1 MARSAWFL
9 FFHLVI
15 NMLSFI
21 KNFTLPVFMVLGV
34 VAYFVYT
41 SIPGLEPTYGMMSR
55 CIDFI
60 QPVLIF
66 VMLYIALCKVSI
78 RQLRPRRWHLWLALI
93 QTGAFVLLALGVY
106 VLEAIGDGLSAI
118 EAQWQ
123 IIFECAMIC
132 MICPTA
138 TAASVVTAKLKGDV
152 SFVVT
157 YVCVINLIAS
167 IAIPLV
173 VPALPNSVSNEMP
186 FTEAFLTIL
195 SKVFPTL
202 ILPLAASLL
211 TRRFLPGVARWLAA
225 HADIA
230 FYIWAFSLSLA
241 IAITTKALVNSEVP
255 FMLVVGIALA
265 SLLCCVLQF
274 WLGRKI
280 GKMCDNRIS
289 AAQSLGQ
296 KNTIFAIWV
305 GYTFMSPVT
314 ALAGGFYSVWHNVIN
329 SMQLYKA
336 KK

>member
-1 MARSAWFL
+1 MVNDRWSMIRFL
-9 FFHLVI
+9 
-15 NMLSFI
+15 

-41 SIPGLEPTYGMMSR
+41 SIPALVPTYGAVSEA
-55 CIDFI
+55 ISLL

-66 VMLYIALCKVSI
+66 VMLYIAMCKVSV
-78 RQLRPRRWHLWLALI
+78 RQLRPHRWHLWMALI
-93 QTGAFVLLALGVY
+93 QVVSFALIALLLILFPEVPGY
-106 VLEAIGDGLSAI
+106 IL
-118 EAQWQ
+118 W
-123 IIFECAMIC
+123 ECAMLC
-132 MICPTA
+132 LICPTA
-138 TAASVVTAKLKGDV
+138 TAASVVTAKLKGEM

-157 YVCVINLIAS
+157 YICIINLIAS

-173 VPALPNSVSNEMP
+173 LPMLPNSISSGM
-186 FTEAFLTIL
+186 TFLETFATIL

-202 ILPLAASLL
+202 IIPLVASLL
-211 TRRFLPGVARWLAA
+211 TRRFLPSVARWLAA

-241 IAITTKALVNSEVP
+241 IAITTKALVHSSVSP
-255 FMLVVGIALA
+255 AVVLGIAVV
-265 SLLCCVLQF
+265 SFMCCVVQF

-280 GKMCDNRIS
+280 GRRYNHHIS

-329 SMQLYKA
+329 SWQLYKNRVS
-336 KK
+336 

>member
-1 MARSAWFL
+1 
-9 FFHLVI
+9 
-15 NMLSFI
+15 MLTFI

-34 VAYFVYT
+34 LAYFVYT
-41 SIPGLEPTYGMMSR
+41 SIPELEPTYGMVSR

-78 RQLRPRRWHLWLALI
+78 RQLRPHRWHLWLALI
-93 QTGAFVLLALGVY
+93 QTGAFALLALGVY
-106 VLEAIGDGLSAI
+106 VLESSIL
-118 EAQWQ
+118 
-123 IIFECAMIC
+123 FECAMIC

-157 YVCVINLIAS
+157 YICVINLIAS

-186 FTEAFLTIL
+186 FSEAFLTIL

-225 HADIA
+225 HTDIA

-241 IAITTKALVNSEVP
+241 IAITTKALVHSEVP
-255 FMLVVGIALA
+255 FMLVVGIAA
-265 SLLCCVLQF
+265 VSMLCCILQF
-274 WLGRKI
+274 WLGRKL
-280 GKMCDNRIS
+280 GDMCDNRIS